1 MQLFI
6 RRFVPFCTNFARIFT
21 ILLFRVHFMERPISK
36 VNFYFAVCYQNAYMT
51 FACICVRPGP
61 LYALW
66 STCNGSFHS
75 FAPLSNRFNVNGTQ
89 AECVVALAF
98 TPIPQTTLSPRT
110 ISVRAIGAAI
120 CLHTMQLYDV
130 SS

>member
-21 ILLFRVHFMERPISK
+21 ILLFRVHFMGRPISK

-66 STCNGSFHS
+66 ATCNGSFHS

-89 AECVVALAF
+89 VECVALAF
-98 TPIPQTTLSPRT
+98 MPIPQTTFPPLHNLGPFNRGRNLFAHSAT
-110 ISVRAIGAAI
+110 I
-120 CLHTMQLYDV
+120 YDV
-130 SS
+130 P